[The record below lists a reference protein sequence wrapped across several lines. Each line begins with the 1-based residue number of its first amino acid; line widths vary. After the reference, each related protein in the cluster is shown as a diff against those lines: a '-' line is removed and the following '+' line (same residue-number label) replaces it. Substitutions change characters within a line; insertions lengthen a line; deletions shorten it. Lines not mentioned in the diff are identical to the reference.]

1 MRPEVLVAALEKD
14 PRALAEK
21 MNIRTDCLIVNQCD
35 RDGMEEFT
43 HNGHTVRV
51 LSMTKRGVGISR
63 NAAIENSVGDILLF
77 SDQDIVYY
85 DGYEDIVKK
94 EFELN
99 PEADMLTF
107 NINIGENRK
116 TYENTDRGRVR
127 LHNSGRYGAVSF
139 AIKKDA
145 LIKSG
150 VKFSLLFGGGAKY
163 SAGEDSL
170 FMCDLLKK
178 GVKVFRTPGL
188 LGYEDSS
195 ESTWFKGYN
204 DKYFFDRG
212 VLYHFLYGS
221 LAKPLSLRF
230 LYAHR
235 GTLLDSMT
243 LTKAYKL
250 MKDGIKQGR
259 LEEKEGKA

>member
-178 GVKVFRTPGL
+178 GVKVFRSPGL

-212 VLYHFLYGS
+212 VLYHYLYGK
-221 LAKPLSLRF
+221 LALPMSLRF
-230 LYAHR
+230 LLKHKGEMCSQKSVGECFAIMKK
-235 GTLLDSMT
+235 GVKAA
-243 LTKAYKL
+243 TK
-250 MKDGIKQGR
+250 
-259 LEEKEGKA
+259 